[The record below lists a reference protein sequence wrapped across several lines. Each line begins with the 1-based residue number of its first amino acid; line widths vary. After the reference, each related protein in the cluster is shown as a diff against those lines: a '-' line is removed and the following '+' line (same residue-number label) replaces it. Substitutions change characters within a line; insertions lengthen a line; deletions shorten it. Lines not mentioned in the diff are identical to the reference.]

1 MSQINVFEEAMK
13 IAEQRSSARVK
24 RRLVDADQFEIDLW
38 VFHAP
43 GEGRVHT
50 CGRDEFFYVLKG
62 ALELHVD
69 DMVHLLKAGDCI
81 NVRARIK
88 HKHTAQ
94 GDTWVLVT
102 SKWPHEHIYF
112 DAPQS

>member
-1 MSQINVFEEAMK
+1 MSHINVFAEAQ
-13 IAEQRSSARVK
+13 ILADQRSSVRVK
-24 RRLVDADQFEIDLW
+24 RRLIDADHFEIDLW

-62 ALELHVD
+62 AMELYVD
-69 DMVHLLKAGDCI
+69 DTVHFLKAGEGI
-81 NVRARIK
+81 NVRAAIK
-88 HKHTAQ
+88 HHHEAQ
-94 GDTWVLVT
+94 GNTWVLVT

-112 DAPQS
+112 DTLRS